1 MLKKFVFGTLAS
13 LPAVAFLVASF
24 PSLAVTPHYNRN
36 QQPAISNSLKSS
48 SPATAASAAKPS
60 PTVAQAKPHANA
72 NTANPKNTRANQMNR
87 QSTTA
92 NKKNLNSSDSHPIN
106 QQTHTTPVKKP

>member
-13 LPAVAFLVASF
+13 LPAVAFLVATF
-24 PSLAVTPHYNRN
+24 PSLAVTPYYNRN
-36 QQPAISNSLKSS
+36 QQPAISKSLKSV
-48 SPATAASAAKPS
+48 SPAAAAPAKPS
-60 PTVAQAKPHANA
+60 PAIAQAKPHANA

-92 NKKNLNSSDSHPIN
+92 NKKNLNSTDSHPMS
-106 QQTHTTPVKKP
+106 QQTHTIPVKKP